1 MFDSFGRNVHYLR
14 VSVTDRCNLRCVY
27 CMPAEGVPFVP
38 HERILSLE
46 RIAQVVQ
53 AAASL
58 GFDKV
63 RLTGG
68 EPLVRKGLP
77 ALVSMIAAV
86 SGIKTIAMTTNATL
100 LAPVASDLA
109 RRGLSSVNISLD
121 TLDPDLYAA
130 ITRGGSV
137 HDAIAGVRAAR
148 AAGLPVK
155 LNVVIGPAGD
165 PEGPSSIREFAASEG
180 CLVQTIRQYRLDEVK
195 FDDERYDRPSPCG
208 LCDRIRLLATGEL
221 KPCLHGDT
229 TFPIDWSDI
238 ASSIRACVE
247 SKPACG
253 SHASSH
259 VVSAIGG

>member
-14 VSVTDRCNLRCVY
+14 ISVTDRCNLRCVY

-121 TLDPDLYAA
+121 TLDPDRYAV

-137 HDAIAGVRAAR
+137 HDAIAGIQAAR

-155 LNVVIGPAGD
+155 LNVVMGPDGD
-165 PEGPSSIREFAASEG
+165 PEGPRAIREFAASEG
-180 CLVQTIRQYRLDEVK
+180 CLVQTIRQYRLDEEK

-208 LCDRIRLLATGEL
+208 ICNRIRLLATGEL
-221 KPCLHGDT
+221 KPCLHGDGAI
-229 TFPIDWSDI
+229 PIDWNDI
-238 ASSIRACVE
+238 QSSIRACVE

>member
-1 MFDSFGRNVHYLR
+1 MFDSSGRNVHYLR
-14 VSVTDRCNLRCVY
+14 ISVTDRCNLRCVY
-27 CMPAEGVPFVP
+27 CMPAEGVPLVP

-77 ALVSMIAAV
+77 ALVSMIAAI
-86 SGIKTIAMTTNATL
+86 SGVKTIAMTTNATL

-155 LNVVIGPAGD
+155 LNVVIGPDGD
-165 PEGPSSIREFAASEG
+165 PAGPSSIREFAANEG

-195 FDDERYDRPSPCG
+195 YDDERYDRPSPCG

-229 TFPIDWSDI
+229 TLPIDWSDI

>member
-27 CMPAEGVPFVP
+27 CMPAEGVPLVQ

-46 RIAQVVQ
+46 RIALVVE

-77 ALVSMIAAV
+77 ALVTMIA
-86 SGIKTIAMTTNATL
+86 SIPGIKTIAMTTNGTL

-130 ITRGGSV
+130 ITRGGNV
-137 HDAIAGVRAAR
+137 HEAIEGVRAAR

-155 LNVVIGPAGD
+155 LNVVIGPDGD
-165 PEGPSSIREFAASEG
+165 TEGPSALQEFAAREG
-180 CLVQTIRQYRLDEVK
+180 CTVQTIRQYRLDEDK
-195 FDDERYDRPSPCG
+195 FDDERYDRPSPCAI
-208 LCDRIRLLATGEL
+208 CNRIRLLATGEL
-221 KPCLHGDT
+221 KPCLHGDAAI
-229 TFPIDWSDI
+229 PIDWNDI
-238 ASSIRACVE
+238 PSSIRACVE

-253 SHASSH
+253 SHSSEH
-259 VVSAIGG
+259 VVSSIGG

>member
-1 MFDSFGRNVHYLR
+1 MFDSFGRHVHYLR

-46 RIAQVVQ
+46 RIAQVVK
-53 AAASL
+53 AAGSL

-77 ALVSMIAAV
+77 ELVSMIAA
-86 SGIKTIAMTTNATL
+86 IPQIQTIGMTTNGTL
-100 LAPVASDLA
+100 LAPLAADLA

-130 ITRGGSV
+130 ITRGGV
-137 HDAIAGVRAAR
+137 LDDAIAGIRAAR

-155 LNVVIGPAGD
+155 LNVVVGPDGDPRGPAA
-165 PEGPSSIREFAASEG
+165 IQEFAAAEG
-180 CLVQTIRQYRLDEVK
+180 CSIQTIRQYRLDENK
-195 FDDERYDRPSPCG
+195 YDDERFDRPSPCAI
-208 LCDRIRLLATGEL
+208 CNRIRLLATGEL

-229 TFPIDWSDI
+229 TIAIDWNDI
-238 ASSIRACVE
+238 ASSMRACVE
-247 SKPACG
+247 AKPACG
-253 SHASSH
+253 SHTRDH
-259 VVSAIGG
+259 IVSAIGG